1 MGYQVVDL
9 IVKHIHNLPNSS
21 VGKEESAAK
30 LGQSIDSSLPI
41 DGEDPKKVLSQVVEQ
56 VLSNIV
62 HLDHPRQFAWV
73 PGPNNYVS
81 VLADFIASGYN
92 VFSGLWVA
100 GSGAAQI
107 EITTINWLIEIL
119 GMTSQAGGLFV
130 SGGSAANLTGLTIA
144 RDQVSSKNLKKAVI
158 YFTEQTHSSN
168 EKALHVLNIESTQIR
183 KVACNAV
190 FEMDVT
196 DLITQIEIDQRNGLI
211 PFCVIANAG
220 TTNTGAIDPMVEIRE
235 VCNQYNLW
243 MHVDGAYGAAA
254 VLSQE
259 GKLALNGISLADSIT
274 LDPHKWLF
282 QPYEMGCLLVKDK
295 RYLSIT
301 FTKEASYLQDAQND
315 EKTELNFSNKGIQL
329 TRNFRA
335 LKLWMSLKVFGLG
348 AFSEAIAHSFSLVS
362 LAEKLLSE
370 LPNWLIVTRPS
381 LGILTFRFQPQ
392 ECSVEEADKL
402 NMAIVS
408 ELMKSTYAMLSSTR
422 LQGLFVLRMCIIN
435 PRTTISDVENT
446 IHTMNDIA
454 IELEKREEI
463 SY

>member
-1 MGYQVVDL
+1 MDKSINNKLQLSEKEMKALGYQVVDL
-9 IVKHIHNLPNSS
+9 IVKHIHNLPYSS

-211 PFCVIANAG
+211 PFCVI
-220 TTNTGAIDPMVEIRE
+220 
-235 VCNQYNLW
+235 Y
-243 MHVDGAYGAAA
+243 
-254 VLSQE
+254 
-259 GKLALNGISLADSIT
+259 
-274 LDPHKWLF
+274 
-282 QPYEMGCLLVKDK
+282 
-295 RYLSIT
+295 
-301 FTKEASYLQDAQND
+301 
-315 EKTELNFSNKGIQL
+315 
-329 TRNFRA
+329 
-335 LKLWMSLKVFGLG
+335 
-348 AFSEAIAHSFSLVS
+348 
-362 LAEKLLSE
+362 
-370 LPNWLIVTRPS
+370 
-381 LGILTFRFQPQ
+381 
-392 ECSVEEADKL
+392 
-402 NMAIVS
+402 
-408 ELMKSTYAMLSSTR
+408 
-422 LQGLFVLRMCIIN
+422 
-435 PRTTISDVENT
+435 
-446 IHTMNDIA
+446 
-454 IELEKREEI
+454 
-463 SY
+463 